1 MDRCAADQEVPGK
14 DAADPETP
22 GHGATE
28 EGASARRTA
37 SELVR
42 RGRRNRWRLLLPKAP
57 DVIALL
63 VTQGECSL
71 SGMDAFARWSATGS
85 ADDADAVRTAQH
97 RAYQA
102 RRHLLTML
110 QAVLS
115 SPIGQEDL
123 YVLSE
128 RVDRVLTQARNAVRE
143 GEVLKVAPNGSTATM
158 GRRLADGSRS
168 LVEGFGLLVK
178 DPEAAGRR
186 ADAAIDAVHHVEG
199 DYRRAMV
206 ELFQR
211 DDQQV
216 VLATQDV
223 YRRYLQV
230 AEATVAVADRL
241 WYAVLRGA

>member
-1 MDRCAADQEVPGK
+1 MTGCGRADRRGADQQATGQN
-14 DAADPETP
+14 AA
-22 GHGATE
+22 E
-28 EGASARRTA
+28 EGSIRRSAASGLVRRARRT
-37 SELVR
+37 
-42 RGRRNRWRLLLPKAP
+42 RWRLLLPKVP

-63 VTQGECSL
+63 VAQGECSL
-71 SGMDAFARWSATGS
+71 LGMDAFAQWSVTGRVE
-85 ADDADAVRTAQH
+85 DADAVRTAQH
-97 RAYQA
+97 QAYEA
-102 RRHLLTML
+102 RRHLLAML

-128 RVDRVLTQARNAVRE
+128 RMDRVLTQARNAVRE
-143 GEVLKVAPNGSTATM
+143 GEVLKVAPNPSTATM
-158 GRRLADGSRS
+158 GQRLAGGSRS

-178 DPEAAGRR
+178 DPEAAGRQ

-206 ELFQR
+206 ELFER
-211 DDQQV
+211 DDQRA